1 MSVSPFDLIPIVN
14 SVPCRIES
22 IDIWG
27 NNIYIGTNDGQ
38 ILLYILEKVEQN
50 RKVSFKSKLEKKRS
64 LGHGKKPIEKIILIA
79 DIGKLI
85 SLCDGNLD
93 VLNLYNLEPS
103 TSIGLAG
110 KGVTTFCIKKK
121 SPEYKLCILSKKKL
135 SFFEFVGVF
144 ELYKEVFLQ
153 DTPITIE
160 WCHNTLCLGYK
171 KEYAVLDIDNEF
183 HKVLFPLDKNSAP
196 KTKLISDQNKF
207 LLTTDDLAIFVNLQ
221 GEPVQGAIKWN
232 STPVSMA
239 YYEPY
244 LITIL
249 ANKSIEIQDIASEKV
264 VQQINKPPASFHQV
278 CEGRGSGKD
287 FVVLYSSNPNAVYCL
302 HFSNLDDIVQS
313 YIANGE
319 HKEAIRLFE
328 IFFKRD
334 RGVASDYEDPEQE
347 KQIYQQRLGKIY
359 EQIAMTEFYKLHFK
373 AAFGYLEKS
382 HIDPRTIITFFPS
395 LLPYQTDF
403 RSPLSTTESI
413 FTIIET
419 TQSATDKQGLSA
431 EAKLELMNYLE
442 ARLALY
448 KDGTDILKDIVSAFL
463 KLLVEHNKV
472 EKFVTMITRYLNQYY
487 TQDLEEWLNGRQ
499 YYSELGIVYQ
509 YSEKYRKALTLWCR
523 LYNNEI
529 VDAHSSTG
537 IDESIALLEARSS
550 AIPEPP
556 KELVWEFSTYFLDN
570 YPDKAIHIFLKTRKD
585 PLPIDQVIE
594 FLQPTSV
601 KLYQQY
607 LEYIIFDQENRTES
621 LHTRLATS
629 YIDTIFEF
637 SPELQV
643 SSKKNETPQPDDNR
657 QKLIDLLEFSNCY
670 NAGSLLHRIRS
681 SLLYEELVILY
692 LRMGQ
697 YEMMFNIIV
706 WKLHD
711 FKKAELICSSFD
723 PQLSLSTV
731 HLKEANTNIPA
742 TSSTGRVKSV
752 YGLSPS
758 SISPSLH
765 GAGGGS
771 HSNLRDSFNLRS
783 NEDDDSTSSNSTTS
797 TPNTLNLKEGL
808 YDLKRQ
814 ELFLCLLK
822 TYLNYKQHQLI
833 ATNRGD
839 LGSTTVV
846 PSYILE
852 FLNNYYTEMDPI
864 KVIQLLP
871 ESIQLHGGIADYL
884 IKSFNY
890 SISQQRESKI
900 VKSLQK
906 SLNFQT
912 KSEYMRVCSSSILIG
927 SEKRCPVCS
936 KPIGDRVFVYFPNGT
951 VVHFKCFQ
959 ISNICPVS
967 GRNFKK
973 EPIDYPHSV

>member
-14 SVPCRIES
+14 SVPCKIES

-50 RKVSFKSKLEKKRS
+50 RKISFKSKLEKKRS

-153 DTPITIE
+153 EAPITIE

-183 HKVLFPLDKNSAP
+183 HKVLFPLEKNSTP
-196 KTKLISDQNKF
+196 KTKLITDQSKF

-232 STPVSMA
+232 ATPVSMA

-249 ANKSIEIQDIASEKV
+249 SNKSIEIQDIASEKI
-264 VQQINKPPASFHQV
+264 VQQITKPPASFHQV

-287 FVVLYSSNPNAVYCL
+287 FVILYSSNPNAVYCL

-347 KQIYQQRLGKIY
+347 KQIYQQRIGKIY

-373 AAFGYLEKS
+373 AAFPYLEKS
-382 HIDPRTIITFFPS
+382 NIDPRTIITFFPS

-403 RSPLSTTESI
+403 RSQLSTTESI
-413 FTIIET
+413 YQIIET

-431 EAKLELMNYLE
+431 EAKLELMNYIE
-442 ARLALY
+442 NRLPLY
-448 KDGTDILKDIVSAFL
+448 KDGTDVLKDLVSVFL
-463 KLLVEHNKV
+463 KLLVDHNKA
-472 EKFVTMITRYLNQYY
+472 EKFVTNITRYHNQYY
-487 TQDLEEWLNGRQ
+487 TQDLEEWLQQRQ
-499 YYSELGIVYQ
+499 FFSELGIVYQ

-523 LYNNEI
+523 LYNNELT
-529 VDAHSSTG
+529 DAHGSSG
-537 IDESIALLEARSS
+537 IDESIALLEARPT

-556 KELVWEFSTYFLDN
+556 KELVWEFSTYFLEN

-585 PLPIDQVIE
+585 ALAIDQVID
-594 FLQPTSV
+594 FLQPTGV

-607 LEYIIFDQENRTES
+607 LEYIIFDQQNRAEY

-629 YIDTIFEF
+629 YIDTIFQQN
-637 SPELQV
+637 PELQV
-643 SSKKNETPQPDDNR
+643 SAKKNEIPQPDDNR

-711 FKKAELICSSFD
+711 FKKAEFICANFD
-723 PQLSLSTV
+723 PKSSLSTH
-731 HLKEANTNIPA
+731 HLKETNTNIPA
-742 TSSTGRVKSV
+742 TSSTGRPKSV

-758 SISPSLH
+758 SISPTLYGSSADKNTGAYLH
-765 GAGGGS
+765 S
-771 HSNLRDSFNLRS
+771 RDSLSLNNAANSDKEES
-783 NEDDDSTSSNSTTS
+783 NTG
-797 TPNTLNLKEGL
+797 LNLKEGL

-833 ATNRGD
+833 AANRDVGT
-839 LGSTTVV
+839 TTVV
-846 PSYILE
+846 PTYIIE

-871 ESIQLHGGIADYL
+871 ESIQLHGGISEYL

-959 ISNICPVS
+959 IPYICPVS
-967 GRNFKK
+967 GRNFKND
-973 EPIDYPHSV
+973 PIDYPNSV